1 VKITQ
6 VQKKAIRELRD
17 NQVDI
22 DDQNIQQIR
31 QNPVSQPLI
40 TPEKPKINYMK
51 QAVLFG
57 LMFFSSFLIVAGIE
71 GILIGYFAFFPLIF
85 SLLGLILIVWIYKR
99 IQAKPVVKITFLILT
114 FIFWV
119 YFFFSTSQVSIRV
132 IKK

>member
-1 VKITQ
+1 
-6 VQKKAIRELRD
+6 
-17 NQVDI
+17 
-22 DDQNIQQIR
+22 
-31 QNPVSQPLI
+31 
-40 TPEKPKINYMK
+40 MK